1 MRVMEQLIIDNG
13 LEDDLHDAMEDELG
27 SSDPYCLGTDG
38 EMDEGSDREDPM
50 VTQANRMV
58 TQANE
63 ISAVSDIVQLSR
75 NMVELAELRRGQK
88 RTRDSD

>member
-50 VTQANRMV
+50 VTQAN
-58 TQANE
+58 E